1 MNKASN
7 NLIAEQMLLS
17 TARAAGVPAPS
28 PEAAAVWLQAWLE
41 ARAGTAPPP
50 RIVNGSGLAR
60 ETQLSPA
67 QLAELLRWAWGQP
80 WMPELLSSLP
90 LAGLDG
96 TLSRQPAR
104 FGAAAGR
111 AHLKTGTLRDV
122 VALAGIVDAPSGRRW
137 VMVAIINHP
146 QAQAARPVLEA
157 VLRWVAQDAPPGR
170 TAP

>member
-1 MNKASN
+1 
-7 NLIAEQMLLS
+7 
-17 TARAAGVPAPS
+17 
-28 PEAAAVWLQAWLE
+28 
-41 ARAGTAPPP
+41 
-50 RIVNGSGLAR
+50 
-60 ETQLSPA
+60 
-67 QLAELLRWAWGQP
+67 
-80 WMPELLSSLP
+80 
-90 LAGLDG
+90 AGLDG

-170 TAP
+170 